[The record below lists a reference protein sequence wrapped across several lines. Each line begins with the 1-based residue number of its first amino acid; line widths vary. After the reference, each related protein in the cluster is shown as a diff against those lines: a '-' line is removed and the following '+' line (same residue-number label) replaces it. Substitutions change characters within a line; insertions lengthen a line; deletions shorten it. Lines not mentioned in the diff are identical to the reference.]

1 MPNNSQL
8 CQLIAQQID
17 QRPQRRITFAE
28 YMDWVLYQPQH
39 GYYAARDSVI
49 GPRGDFITSPHLG
62 HDFGEL
68 LAEQLADMWVVLGRP
83 TPFALVEMGAGQGL
97 VAADVLG
104 YLQEKHPDCF
114 QGVEYTIVEKSAAL
128 VNDQKQRLQPWLEK
142 GVALQWRSL
151 DQIPPNSIVGCLFS
165 NELVDA
171 FPVHQVVLTEAGL
184 QEVYVA
190 RPESNQVEES
200 REAKTTADLQP
211 FGLKEVLGRLS
222 TPKLTEYFECVG
234 IDLQI
239 GAYPSGYRTEV
250 NLAAFDWLKTVIQ
263 RLQRGYLLTIDY
275 GYPAQRYY
283 NPSRSQGTL
292 QCYYRHAHHDD
303 PYEHIGHQDL
313 TAHVNFTALERWG
326 ELWDLETVGFTQQ
339 GMFLM
344 ALGLGDRL
352 SAISQITQ
360 TDPSTMQRAIR
371 RRDTLH
377 RLIDPMGL
385 GNFGVLVQS
394 KGLTEE
400 ETGRSLKGLTVPPMT
415 PL

>member
-1 MPNNSQL
+1 MTSNSQL
-8 CQLIAQQID
+8 CQLIAQQIA
-17 QRPQRRITFAE
+17 QSPQRRITFAE
-28 YMDWVLYQPQH
+28 YMDWVLYQPQQ
-39 GYYAARDSVI
+39 GYYAARDSII
-49 GPRGDFITSPHLG
+49 GPRGDFITSPHMG

-83 TPFALVEMGAGQGL
+83 ASFALVEMGAGQGL
-97 VAADVLG
+97 VATDVLS
-104 YLQEKHPDCF
+104 YLQQRCPDCF
-114 QGVEYTIVEKSAAL
+114 QAVEYTIVEKSIAL
-128 VNDQKQRLQPWLEK
+128 VDEQKQRLQGWLDA
-142 GVALQWRSL
+142 GVRLQWRSL
-151 DQIPPNSIVGCLFS
+151 DQIPLNSIVGCCFS

-184 QEVYVA
+184 QEIYVTCLEKQEEEEF
-190 RPESNQVEES
+190 RPEN
-200 REAKTTADLQP
+200 ADDPQS
-211 FGLKEVLGRLS
+211 FRFKEVVGELS
-222 TPKLTEYFECVG
+222 TPKLAEYFEWLG
-234 IDLQI
+234 IDLKI

-250 NLAAFDWLKTVIQ
+250 NLAAFDWLKTVLQ

-283 NPSRSQGTL
+283 SPARSQGTL
-292 QCYYRHAHHDD
+292 QCYFRHAHHDN
-303 PYEHIGHQDL
+303 PYEYIGHQDL
-313 TAHVNFTALERWG
+313 TAHVNFTALEHWG

-352 SAISQITQ
+352 TAISQITQ
-360 TDPSTMQRAIR
+360 TDPSTLQTALR

-394 KGLTEE
+394 KGLTVAEQ
-400 ETGRSLKGLTVPPMT
+400 GQSLKGLTVPT
-415 PL
+415 SLL

>member
-1 MPNNSQL
+1 MTRNSQL

-17 QRPQRRITFAE
+17 QSPQQRITFAE
-28 YMDWVLYQPQH
+28 YMDWVLYHPQH
-39 GYYAARDSVI
+39 GYYMNRDSGI

-83 TPFALVEMGAGQGL
+83 APFALVEMGAGQGL
-97 VAADVLG
+97 VATDVLG
-104 YLQEKHPDCF
+104 YLQQRHPDCF
-114 QGVEYTIVEKSAAL
+114 QAVEYIIVEKSTAL
-128 VNDQKQRLQPWLEK
+128 VNEQKQRLQRWLEA
-142 GVALQWRSL
+142 GVGLQWRSL
-151 DQIPPNSIVGCLFS
+151 DHIPPNSIVGCCFS

-184 QEVYVA
+184 QEIYVA
-190 RPESNQVEES
+190 CLAR
-200 REAKTTADLQP
+200 
-211 FGLKEVLGRLS
+211 KEQAEGGEKNVAATPQLLRFKEMVGELS
-222 TPKLTEYFECVG
+222 TPKLAEYFEGLG

-239 GAYPSGYRTEV
+239 GAYPQGYRTEV

-263 RLQRGYLLTIDY
+263 KLQRGYLLTIDY

-283 NPSRSQGTL
+283 SPARSQGTL
-292 QCYYRHAHHDD
+292 QCYYRHTHHDH
-303 PYEHIGHQDL
+303 PYEHVGYQDL

-360 TDPSTMQRAIR
+360 ADPSTLQGALR

-385 GNFGVLVQS
+385 GNFGVLVQC
-394 KGLTEE
+394 KGLTVEQQ
-400 ETGRSLKGLTVPPMT
+400 GRSLKGLRVPP

>member
-1 MPNNSQL
+1 MTSNSQL
-8 CQLIAQQID
+8 YQLIAQQID
-17 QRPQRRITFAE
+17 QRPQGRITFAE

-39 GYYAARDSVI
+39 GYYATRDTII

-83 TPFALVEMGAGQGL
+83 SPFALVEMGAGQGL
-97 VAADVLG
+97 VAADVLKH
-104 YLQEKHPDCF
+104 LQEKHPDCF
-114 QGVEYTIVEKSAAL
+114 QVVEYTIVEKSAAL
-128 VNDQKQRLQPWLEK
+128 ADEQKQRLQLWLDQ
-142 GVALQWRSL
+142 GVKLQWRSL
-151 DQIPPNSIVGCLFS
+151 DQIPPNSIVGCCFS

-184 QEVYVA
+184 KEVYVVRPSGGA
-190 RPESNQVEES
+190 TDKGEGKRTEPPESLRFN
-200 REAKTTADLQP
+200 
-211 FGLKEVLGRLS
+211 EVVGELS
-222 TPKLTEYFECVG
+222 TPRLAEYFESVG
-234 IDLQI
+234 IELQI
-239 GAYPSGYRTEV
+239 GPYPDGYRTEV

-283 NPSRSQGTL
+283 SPVRSQGTL

-326 ELWDLETVGFTQQ
+326 EMWDLETIGFTQQ

-344 ALGLGDRL
+344 SLGLGDRIA
-352 SAISQITQ
+352 AISYITE
-360 TDPSTMQRAIR
+360 TDPMSMQKALR
-371 RRDTLH
+371 RRDALH

-394 KGLTEE
+394 KGLTVEE
-400 ETGRSLKGLTVPPMT
+400 KARSLKGLTVPKTM
-415 PL
+415 LF